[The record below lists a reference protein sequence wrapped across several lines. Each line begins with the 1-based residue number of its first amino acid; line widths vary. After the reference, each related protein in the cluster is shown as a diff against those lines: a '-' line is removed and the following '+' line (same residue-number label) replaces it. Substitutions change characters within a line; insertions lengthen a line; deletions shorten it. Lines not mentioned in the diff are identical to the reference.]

1 MTMRHV
7 ILMVVACITGAG
19 CSNLD
24 RPTDEESTAGATQ
37 HQILIMLKE
46 SPVRHFQAGT
56 SYSPMYRSG
65 SGQSPQLRTAKD
77 LARDYRLHLVSDWP
91 MPAIGVRCFLAQ
103 VEADQVPVEVAARLA
118 ADPRVESAQTVQV
131 FHTLAHNDPY
141 YELQTSA
148 KSIRLEELHKLST
161 GKNIVVAEIDTG
173 VDLQHPDLQG
183 QLTGAK
189 NFVDDS
195 EYTAEMHGTAV
206 AGIVVAKADNGIGI
220 VGIAPGARL
229 MPLRACWQQAKN
241 SQDALCSSFTL
252 AKAFQY
258 ALAQHAQIF
267 NLSLAGPQD
276 RLLERLI
283 DKAIEQGSVVIGALD
298 PAAPAASFPATHP
311 RVIAV
316 ASAGT
321 STSFSGAILAPGDRI
336 LTTTPNA
343 SWGFVTG
350 SSFATAH
357 VTGLTALLL
366 ELSPG
371 LKGKEVYALLREHSY
386 PAAPSGE
393 SPALDACA
401 MVARLSEHRG
411 CACCG
416 TDADPRARRQVDPN
430 PS

>member
-1 MTMRHV
+1 MSMRHV
-7 ILMVVACITGAG
+7 ILMAFACITGTG

-24 RPTDEESTAGATQ
+24 RPSEEQSTASVTE

-46 SPVRHFQAGT
+46 SPVRHFEGGT

-65 SGQSPQLRTAKD
+65 AVGSPQLRTANQI
-77 LARDYRLHLVSDWP
+77 AREYHLHLISDWP
-91 MPAIGVRCFLAQ
+91 MPAIGVRCFLA
-103 VEADQVPVEVAARLA
+103 EVEVDETAADVATRLA
-118 ADPRVESAQTVQV
+118 ADPRVESAQPVQV

-173 VDLQHPDLQG
+173 VDLRHPDLQG
-183 QLTGAK
+183 QLTEAK
-189 NFVDDS
+189 NFVDGS

-206 AGIVVAKADNGIGI
+206 AGIIVAKADNGIGI

-229 MPLRACWQQAKN
+229 MPLRACWQQAQN

-276 RLLERLI
+276 RLLGRLI
-283 DKAIEQGSVVIGALD
+283 DKAIDQGSVVIGALN
-298 PAAPAASFPATHP
+298 PSAPAASFPATHP

-321 STSFSGAILAPGDRI
+321 STSFGGAILAPGERI

-350 SSFATAH
+350 SSFAAAH

-366 ELSPG
+366 ELAPG
-371 LKGKEVYALLREHSY
+371 LKEKDIHALLREHSY
-386 PAAPSGE
+386 PAATSGE

-411 CACCG
+411 CSG
-416 TDADPRARRQVDPN
+416 TNADPRARRQVDPN